1 MKKEVDNSAIEAEK
15 NTIEAEDSVKEA
27 ENSDK
32 EAENSAKKADS
43 NMKEV
48 YLDYNDR
55 EKYPVTVIVNGV
67 RTIVPRGKKV
77 LVSAAVA
84 EVLENAKAQKIA
96 AERFADE
103 NSYKE
108 A

>member
-1 MKKEVDNSAIEAEK
+1 MEKKTV
-15 NTIEAEDSVKEA
+15 EDTL
-27 ENSDK
+27 
-32 EAENSAKKADS
+32 
-43 NMKEV
+43 KEV

-55 EKYPVTVIVNGV
+55 EKHPVTVIVNGV
-67 RTIVPRGKKV
+67 KTIVPRGKKV